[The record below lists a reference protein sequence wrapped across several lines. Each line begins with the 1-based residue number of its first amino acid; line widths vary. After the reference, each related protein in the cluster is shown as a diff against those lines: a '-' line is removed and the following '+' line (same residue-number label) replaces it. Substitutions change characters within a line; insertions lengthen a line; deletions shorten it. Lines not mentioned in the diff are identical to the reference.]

1 MRAFVSIGLLAL
13 LSGAAFG
20 QSADTPPNFEIADVH
35 VRPHSSNPFMTG
47 GILRGSRYEVR
58 KATMVDL
65 VSLAYGVDGDKVL
78 SGPSWL
84 ETDRF
89 DVIAKAPPSTSP
101 EAAKLMLQTLLADR
115 FKLVIHMDSK
125 PLPAFALTVGKRKL
139 ALKPADSSGNGCQPP
154 AQPPAPQPGGFPI
167 QIAECHNLTMDTL
180 AQLLPQMANAY
191 LTNPV
196 KNMTGL
202 EGSWDFE
209 IRWTARG
216 LLQQAGADGVTIFDA
231 MDRLG
236 LKLEPQKLPFPVI
249 VVDSV
254 NQKPT
259 DNPPGVIT
267 SLPPA
272 PPAEFDVAEIKLT
285 DPEFKGIRFDAKPSG
300 QVTLRGVT
308 LKFLIQQIWN
318 VTDDMMSGAP
328 KWLDDDRYDII
339 AKGSNISSG
348 PPSNQQVDFDA
359 LFQMLRS
366 LMEDRFKLATHME
379 ERPVS
384 AYTLMAV
391 KPKLQKADP
400 LNRTGCK
407 EGPGAD
413 GKDPRVANPILSRLL
428 TCHNMSMSQFA
439 DMLQNLASG
448 YIHAPVLD
456 ATGIEGGW
464 DFTLS
469 FSAAGLL
476 QGGGGRGGGDAP
488 AGASGGAGLAA
499 DPNGAVSLLDA
510 INKQLGVKLEKQ
522 TRPISVL
529 VIDHVEQKPTDN

>member
-1 MRAFVSIGLLAL
+1 MA
-13 LSGAAFG
+13 
-20 QSADTPPNFEIADVH
+20 
-35 VRPHSSNPFMTG
+35 G
-47 GILRGSRYEVR
+47 GILRGVRFEVR
-58 KATMVDL
+58 QATMVDL
-65 VSLAYGVDGDKVL
+65 VSLAYGLDGDKVL

-89 DVIAKAPPSTSP
+89 DVIAKAPPGTSQ
-101 EAAKLMLQTLLADR
+101 ETAKLMLQALLAGR
-115 FKLVIHMDSK
+115 FNLVVHMDTQ
-125 PLPAFALTVGKRKL
+125 PLPGFALTVGKRKL
-139 ALKPADSSGNGCQPP
+139 ALKETDGSGNGCNPP
-154 AQPPAPQPGGFPI
+154 ANPPASQPGVVPI
-167 QIAECHNLTMDTL
+167 QIAVCHNLTMDTL

-191 LTNPV
+191 LSNPV

-231 MDRLG
+231 MDKLG

-249 VVDSV
+249 VVDRV
-254 NQKPT
+254 DQKPT
-259 DNPPGVIT
+259 ANPPGVTIA
-267 SLPPA
+267 LPPA
-272 PPAEFDVAEIKLT
+272 PPVEFDVAEIKLT
-285 DPEFKGIRFDAKPSG
+285 DPDLKGIQFDAKPSG

-339 AKGSNISSG
+339 AKGSNISTG
-348 PPSNQQVDFDA
+348 PANNQQVDFDT
-359 LFQMLRS
+359 LFQMLRT
-366 LMEDRFKLATHME
+366 LLEDRFKLKTHME

-384 AYTLMAV
+384 AYTLVAA

-400 LNRTGCK
+400 LTRTGCK

-413 GKDPRVANPILSRLL
+413 GKDPRIANPILSRLL

-476 QGGGGRGGGDAP
+476 QSIGGSGKDAGS
-488 AGASGGAGLAA
+488 AT

-510 INKQLGVKLEKQ
+510 INKQIGVKLEKQ

-529 VIDHVEQKPTDN
+529 AIDHVEQKPTDN